1 MDESDEE
8 EMSHEMERLE
18 TGFSVQPP
26 LKMEKNWRNVNL
38 TTSTAYSSQSSFS
51 SAATSDHSVAKNLE
65 HTPLDYRGDVIS
77 CIIEGSGPDRIV
89 GGFVDEAD
97 KKTLSCSSASVDSSF
112 PVMDIQ
118 SAYMFQGSGQCM
130 VKVSEICSTP
140 PPIYSNE
147 AMELAEELPE
157 RSDPSET
164 SSYRT
169 GQPGSLSIK
178 VAMQHQELVSLLLV
192 IVNVLMSPHSF
203 SYQNEHGNFI
213 MEEVDTPLSGPIDGQ
228 KSDLGTSVHPVGTSM
243 EKNDRNHYEPETLK
257 SSKTSEHSEFI
268 QASKEDH
275 CLPSQAVEDD
285 DSSEEL
291 VDVRV
296 CDICGDVGREELLAV
311 CSRCGDGAEH
321 IYCMRVKLDKP
332 PEGNWMCEECVTSEE
347 QMQSGAA
354 AGKSAGSPK
363 VSPLGKEQPGSG
375 EMGFAIQDSG
385 NRKQPSTK
393 RSGSNLQSSSVK
405 RRFFHR
411 SLSTIMTKRDL
422 QETAALMKLNSSE
435 YPPLSALVS
444 QKSGAEG
451 RKVPHFSNKFLHDGL
466 QVSGWP
472 SLKRSYTMTANT
484 SLPTSPRSR
493 LGIARIEGK
502 KRPAFLGNTTFKR
515 EIMPKASANGK
526 KMTGVETRKVPGTAG
541 CFDHKASNPGHIS
554 AAVASRHSTPSGRV
568 NGPVGTV
575 GSSGAIKAKRSC
587 NDILTAASSH
597 FKKADNVRMET
608 TRPVERM
615 CPSVVIP
622 SSVYPEPDRIWRGVF
637 KCEKGG
643 KVPRYCD
650 GIQAHLSSC
659 ASPKVP
665 EVVLKFPLE
674 IHLSGIPRVDA
685 WPIQLQKNGASDD
698 HIALYFFAEDHYSYH
713 RSYAGLLECM
723 IFNDLAL
730 VADLDGIELLI
741 FPSSVLPQSRQR
753 WNNLL
758 YLWGVFRGKVR
769 SQYNVPAS
777 SCAKTDIISNMN
789 AEATQDYSSSLKP
802 LMGGTVSCCG
812 AFHQPIQVKDL
823 ASAGIV
829 ACASTSRELGVSQA
843 QEVAFSAKVDG
854 SITTAAEVLLPS
866 NSVKQLQ
873 ILGNMEPSENLQRED
888 ACRMKS
894 HTGRDVVCGTTL
906 LDRSNVGECSQN
918 GNLST
923 ENFSSQSGHVDD
935 PHGELYPMMIDPSS
949 IERTGGVKGSMISFI
964 PLVSDPSLTDSIDPF
979 DSDEGQTDPMDLE
992 LSLGSMTKKP
1002 MKRGNLI
1009 SFFAASNGD
1018 DFRFRQHDVYVNLSL

>member
-1 MDESDEE
+1 
-8 EMSHEMERLE
+8 MSHEMERLE

-26 LKMEKNWRNVNL
+26 LKMKKNWSNVNL
-38 TTSTAYSSQSSFS
+38 TTAYSSQSSFS
-51 SAATSDHSVAKNLE
+51 SEATSGHSVAKKLE
-65 HTPLDYRGDVIS
+65 HTPLDYHGDVIS

-89 GGFVDEAD
+89 GDFVDEAD

-118 SAYMFQGSGQCM
+118 STNVFQGSVQCM
-130 VKVSEICSTP
+130 VKESEICSVP
-140 PPIYSNE
+140 PPTYSNE

-178 VAMQHQELVSLLLV
+178 S
-192 IVNVLMSPHSF
+192 
-203 SYQNEHGNFI
+203 EHANFI
-213 MEEVDTPLSGPIDGQ
+213 MEEVDAPLAGPKDGQ
-228 KSDLGTSVHPVGTSM
+228 KSDLRTSVHSVGTSL
-243 EKNDRNHYEPETLK
+243 EKNDRNHYEAETLK
-257 SSKTSEHSEFI
+257 SSKNSEHSEFI

-296 CDICGDVGREELLAV
+296 CDICGDVGREDLLAV

-321 IYCMRVKLDKP
+321 IYCMRIKLDKP

-347 QMQSGAA
+347 QMQSGAT

-363 VSPLGKEQPGSG
+363 VSPFGKEKPSSG
-375 EMGFAIQDSG
+375 EMGLTIKDSG
-385 NRKQPSTK
+385 SRKQPSTK
-393 RSGSNLQSSSVK
+393 RSGSNLQASSVK

-422 QETAALMKLNSSE
+422 QETAALKKFNNSE
-435 YPPLSALVS
+435 CPPLSAIVS
-444 QKSGAEG
+444 QKFGEEG
-451 RKVPHFSNKFLHDGL
+451 RKVPHLSKKNLHAGL
-466 QVSGWP
+466 QVSGRP
-472 SLKRSYTMTANT
+472 SLKRSYTMTAKA
-484 SLPTSPRSR
+484 SLPTSPRSG

-502 KRPAFLGNTTFKR
+502 KRPAFLGNMTFKR
-515 EIMPKASANGK
+515 ETMPKASANGK
-526 KMTGVETRKVPGTAG
+526 KMTGVETRKVP
-541 CFDHKASNPGHIS
+541 
-554 AAVASRHSTPSGRV
+554 AVASRHSTPSGRG

-575 GSSGAIKAKRSC
+575 GSSGAVKAKKSC
-587 NDILTAASSH
+587 NKILTAASCH
-597 FKKADNVRMET
+597 LKKADNVRMET
-608 TRPVERM
+608 TQPVEWIR
-615 CPSVVIP
+615 PSVVIP
-622 SSVYPEPDRIWRGVF
+622 SSVYPEPDHIWRGIF

-643 KVPRYCD
+643 KVPTYCD

-659 ASPKVP
+659 ASLKVP

-674 IHLSGIPRVDA
+674 IHVSDIPRVDA

-713 RSYAGLLECM
+713 RSYVGLLECM
-723 IFNDLAL
+723 IFNDFAL

-741 FPSSVLPQSRQR
+741 FPSSVLPQSCQR

-758 YLWGVFRGKVR
+758 YLWGIFRAKVR
-769 SQYNVPAS
+769 SQSYVPAS
-777 SCAKTDIISNMN
+777 SCAKTDIISNLN

-802 LMGGTVSCCG
+802 LMGGTVSFCG
-812 AFHQPIQVKDL
+812 ALRQPIQVKDL
-823 ASAGIV
+823 ALADIV
-829 ACASTSRELGVSQA
+829 ASANTSRELGVSQA
-843 QEVAFSAKVDG
+843 QELAFSAKVDG

-873 ILGNMEPSENLQRED
+873 VLGNMKPSENLQRED
-888 ACRMKS
+888 ERRMKS
-894 HTGRDVVCGTTL
+894 HTVRDLVCGTTL

-918 GNLST
+918 GKLST
-923 ENFSSQSGHVDD
+923 ENFSSQRGHVDD
-935 PHGELYPMMIDPSS
+935 PHGELDPMIIDPSS
-949 IERTGGVKGSMISFI
+949 IERTGGVNGSMISFM
-964 PLVSDPSLTDSIDPF
+964 PLVSDPSLTDSVDPF
-979 DSDEGQTDPMDLE
+979 DSGEGQTVPMDLE
-992 LSLGSMTKKP
+992 LSLGSMTKP

-1018 DFRFRQHDVYVNLSL
+1018 DFCFRQHDVYVNLSLR